1 LRRIEILEEG
11 FNRIALLI
19 EGYPL
24 ELVNAV
30 RRAILAE
37 VPVMAIEW
45 VYVTRNDSALF
56 NEMLSHKLGL
66 LVLKSNKAVEKYLPP
81 EECRADIECGE
92 DPACVDVF
100 ITKKPE
106 CFVRMVLKKSNPPE
120 DGVSL
125 LPVKASD
132 IESEDPDVYPVHG
145 DTELTILA
153 SGQSIDVEMFARLG
167 RGKEHAKFIPA
178 VVTLK
183 YVPVIKYD
191 SRRINDECIECLR
204 NYNPSLAEKVSGKSR
219 GEIVWKDSGNT
230 SLLKHCAERVCGTG
244 LKVEY
249 DKNRLILVV
258 ESTGALDPR
267 KIVELALEELDK
279 KVENMYK
286 ELGGVVHD

>member
-1 LRRIEILEEG
+1 MRRIEILEEG

-120 DGVSL
+120 DSVSL

-178 VVTLK
+178 VVALK

-219 GEIVWKDSGNT
+219 GEIVWKDPGNT

-267 KIVELALEELDK
+267 KIVELALGELDK
-279 KVENMYK
+279 KIENMYK
-286 ELGGVVHD
+286 ELGGVDA